1 MRVSPYLALIAILY
15 TQAGCVTGPGSVST
29 SPKTIVERSTESWR
43 IRSVDNKAVSGQGRM
58 LQILELT
65 DSTGAVSSIASFE
78 GKCMSLLVELTR
90 KRGSVFLVKNL
101 RESRQT
107 CADNQDLLIKL
118 AIMAVDSERRL
129 NDKETVLSGNGH
141 QLLLE
146 REESFTP
153 PLAVAM

>member
-1 MRVSPYLALIAILY
+1 
-15 TQAGCVTGPGSVST
+15 
-29 SPKTIVERSTESWR
+29 
-43 IRSVDNKAVSGQGRM
+43 M

-65 DSTGAVSSIASFE
+65 DSAGAVRSIASFE

-101 RESRQT
+101 TEARQT
-107 CADNQDLLIKL
+107 CRDNQDTLIKS

-129 NDKETVLSGNGH
+129 NDEEIVLSGNGH

-146 REESFTP
+146 KEESFSP